1 MFKDNTCLDDILIYN
16 AGTPVSYIVSE
27 FYKGG
32 NILFSNAKWDKN
44 IYKRFPVNIVKVDNL
59 V

>member
-1 MFKDNTCLDDILIYN
+1 MDDILIYN

-27 FYKGG
+27 FYKVGD
-32 NILFSNAKWDKN
+32 ILFCNAKWDKN

>member
-16 AGTPVSYIVSE
+16 ASTPMSYIVSE
-27 FYKGG
+27 FYKVGD
-32 NILFSNAKWDKN
+32 ILFCNAKWDKN